1 MKIDQN
7 MNKQIDPSL
16 QAAGQQCGIDVEA
29 LYKKYSSRDAPTQND
44 ASDATQDGKTTNT
57 DSLDRLQICKQCNG
71 YGLVKEMYHHQIK
84 EVNCGNCEGEG
95 IVEVEGKYKAAI

>member
-29 LYKKYSSRDAPTQND
+29 LYKKYSSRDAPTRND
-44 ASDATQDGKTTNT
+44 ASDATQANSTQDNKTTNT
-57 DSLDRLQICKQCNG
+57 DPLDRLQICRQCNG
-71 YGLVKEMYHHQIK
+71 YGLAKEIYNHQVKEVICEK
-84 EVNCGNCEGEG
+84 CEGEG
-95 IVEVEGKYKAAI
+95 IVEVEGK

>member
-1 MKIDQN
+1 

-16 QAAGQQCGIDVEA
+16 QAAGQQCGVDVEA
-29 LYKKYSSRDAPTQND
+29 LYKKYSCRDAPTQNG
-44 ASDATQDGKTTNT
+44 ASEAVQADATQENKTTNT
-57 DSLDRLQICKQCNG
+57 NPLDRLQICRQCNG